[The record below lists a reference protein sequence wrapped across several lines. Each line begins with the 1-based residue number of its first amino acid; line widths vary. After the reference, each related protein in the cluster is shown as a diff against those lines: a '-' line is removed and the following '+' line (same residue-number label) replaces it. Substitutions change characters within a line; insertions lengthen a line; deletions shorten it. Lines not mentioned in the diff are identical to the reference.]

1 MLGEVERK
9 NPTEKNRRPYQF
21 SRPECRH
28 HVLHLFRHTYAT
40 MLGVQGHP
48 ARNIQAALGHS
59 DLATTER
66 YLAIVDEPEKVRKEF
81 EAIGVV

>member
-1 MLGEVERK
+1 
-9 NPTEKNRRPYQF
+9 
-21 SRPECRH
+21 
-28 HVLHLFRHTYAT
+28 